1 MCRKISAGSPRTL
14 SAILK
19 KQKSSDKNAKISAE
33 NKRFINYTRQVA
45 KSLLPPIKT
54 PNLTVSTADS
64 FVSSESII
72 QDLTA
77 KLAITD
83 SDWAPW
89 SYIGRRT

>member
-1 MCRKISAGSPRTL
+1 MCRKISAGSPITL
-14 SAILK
+14 FTLLK
-19 KQKSSDKNAKISAE
+19 KQKTFNKNAKILAE

-45 KSLLPPIKT
+45 KSLLPPVKT

-64 FVSSESII
+64 FVSSASII